1 MNKSVKLSDLFP
13 LIKEQLD
20 AGGVASFPIH
30 GKSMMPML
38 RDRMDSV
45 RIAKP
50 DSKPKKYDIIFYT
63 REDGSFI
70 LHRIVGIKN
79 GIYICRGDNQ
89 IQNELVNEKQII
101 AYVTEYTKNGEWKKT
116 DSVAQKLYSRF
127 WVNTVMF
134 RWLTKKAISFFRR
147 LFK

>member
-38 RDRMDSV
+38 RDRIDSV

-50 DSKPKKYDIIFYT
+50 DSNPQKYDIIFYT

-89 IQNELVNEKQII
+89 IQNELVNEKQVI
-101 AYVTEYTKNGEWKKT
+101 AYVTEYTKNGKWKKI
-116 DSVAQKLYSRF
+116 DSVTQKIYSRF
-127 WVNTVMF
+127 WVNTVIF

-147 LFK
+147 LF